1 MHKLS
6 IPVLGLALVCAFAGP
21 ISSLASAATYGGSAS
36 HLKRHTM
43 KLKITTFRFHSR
55 FNTPRR
61 YIIASSHRRA
71 IRFVSPVGAHLK

>member
-21 ISSLASAATYGGSAS
+21 ISSIASAATYGSSAS
-36 HLKRHTM
+36 HLKGHIM
-43 KLKITTFRFHSR
+43 KPTITALRFHSG
-55 FNTPRR
+55 FNTPAR

-71 IRFVSPVGAHLK
+71 IRSVSPVGAHLK

>member
-21 ISSLASAATYGGSAS
+21 ISSIASAATYGSSAS

-43 KLKITTFRFHSR
+43 KPKITALRFHSR
-55 FNTPRR
+55 FNTPPR

-71 IRFVSPVGAHLK
+71 IRSVSPVGAHLK

>member
-21 ISSLASAATYGGSAS
+21 ISSIASAATYGSSAS
-36 HLKRHTM
+36 HLKGHIM
-43 KLKITTFRFHSR
+43 KPTITALRFHSG
-55 FNTPRR
+55 FDTPAR

-71 IRFVSPVGAHLK
+71 IRSVSPVGAHLK

>member
-21 ISSLASAATYGGSAS
+21 ISSIASAATYGSSAS

-43 KLKITTFRFHSR
+43 KPKITALRFQSR
-55 FNTPRR
+55 FNTPPR

>member
-21 ISSLASAATYGGSAS
+21 ISSIASAATYG

-43 KLKITTFRFHSR
+43 QPKITALRFHSR
-55 FNTPRR
+55 FNTPPR

>member
-21 ISSLASAATYGGSAS
+21 ISSIASAATYGSSAS

-43 KLKITTFRFHSR
+43 KPKISALRFHNR
-55 FNTPRR
+55 FNTPPR